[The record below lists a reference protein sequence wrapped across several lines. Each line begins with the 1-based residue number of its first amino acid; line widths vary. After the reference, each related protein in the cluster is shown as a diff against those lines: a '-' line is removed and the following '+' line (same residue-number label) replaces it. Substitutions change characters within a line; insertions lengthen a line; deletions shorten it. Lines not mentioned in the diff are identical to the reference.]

1 MYLQKNGIACSI
13 VCGNCKG
20 SGCMNSTTKEVD
32 SDDDADIDE

>member
-1 MYLQKNGIACSI
+1 MYLKKNGIACSI

-20 SGCMNSTTKEVD
+20 SVCMNSITKEDD